1 MFNKLYVMRLSDE
14 TAHLERKRG
23 LILVLFGCD
32 GWLNTHNEKAPVP
45 FIMEP

>member
-1 MFNKLYVMRLSDE
+1 MLRDAIQWQDSTPGEEKGFNFSFIWLW
-14 TAHLERKRG
+14 
-23 LILVLFGCD
+23 D